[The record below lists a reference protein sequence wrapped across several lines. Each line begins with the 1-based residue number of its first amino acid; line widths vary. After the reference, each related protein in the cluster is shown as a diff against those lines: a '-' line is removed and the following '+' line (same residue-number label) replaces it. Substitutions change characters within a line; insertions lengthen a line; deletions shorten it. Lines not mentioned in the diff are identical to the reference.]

1 MKTISEISNRLR
13 EAVQSSGLTHAQ
25 ICELSGVQRMTL
37 HRMLSGKENFSM
49 ASFLAVVFALK
60 VDLLLLSQSQSE
72 LLQKFSPDAVPVPR
86 VARRVDS
93 LRNL

>member
-1 MKTISEISNRLR
+1 MKTISDISNRLR

-49 ASFLAVVFALK
+49 ASFLAVAFALK
-60 VDLLLLSQSQSE
+60 VDLLLLSQAQSE
-72 LLQKFSPDAVPVPR
+72 LLRKFSPSAVPVPR
-86 VARRVDS
+86 VARRVDT
-93 LRNL
+93 LKDL

>member
-49 ASFLAVVFALK
+49 TSLLAVAFALK
-60 VDLLLLSQSQSE
+60 LDLLILTQSESE
-72 LLQKFSPDAVPVPR
+72 LLQKFSLDAAPAPR
-86 VARRVDS
+86 VARRVDAMRD
-93 LRNL
+93 L

>member
-1 MKTISEISNRLR
+1 MKTISDISNRLR
-13 EAVQSSGLTHAQ
+13 EAVQSSGLTHTQ

-49 ASFLAVVFALK
+49 SSFLAVAFALK
-60 VDLLLLSQSQSE
+60 LDILLLSQPQSE
-72 LLQKFSPDAVPVPR
+72 LLQKFSLDVASAPR
-86 VARRVDS
+86 VTRKVDS